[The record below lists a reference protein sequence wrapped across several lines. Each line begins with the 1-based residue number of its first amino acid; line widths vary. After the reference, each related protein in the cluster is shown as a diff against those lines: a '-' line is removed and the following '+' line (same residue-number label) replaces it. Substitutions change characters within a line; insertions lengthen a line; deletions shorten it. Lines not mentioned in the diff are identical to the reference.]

1 MAEDATRKD
10 RRDQGKQND
19 DLTPLMPAVVIS
31 AVDVPPASASVPMPA
46 ADSAPG
52 WDSGFGGGDTGG
64 AGGGGD
70 F

>member
-46 ADSAPG
+46 GDSPG